1 MPPVKSIDPLNMKDC
16 KQCMIE
22 AGQQDIKEGVTP
34 LYKGSPYTFVPTQY
48 YKRAFY
54 GSVPI
59 RKNIACDW
67 SYVVCR

>member
-1 MPPVKSIDPLNMKDC
+1 MPPVKPIDPLDMKDC

-48 YKRAFY
+48 
-54 GSVPI
+54 
-59 RKNIACDW
+59 
-67 SYVVCR
+67 